1 MGNFEAL
8 PHPIGVAPVVD
19 FEVDVPGGNWV
30 TVVFDSPLVRP
41 PTCTWGE
48 WRDGEIE

>member
-8 PHPIGVAPVVD
+8 PHLIGVAPVVD

-30 TVVFDSPLVRP
+30 TVGVRFSPGPSSDVHLGRL
-41 PTCTWGE
+41 E
-48 WRDGEIE
+48 WRVK